1 MLLLDFLT
9 GGGAVVLVKASD
21 NALNCGYAISCHATL
36 KLMTDVTE
44 IKNQLDEPSGKQAT
58 DFEELNVNLT
68 RNLDPTVMISD
79 VSEKLDKLAAHVRDI
94 CNKQVKDEEELNF
107 NRSLASTAA
116 ISTLLEKHSADLLK
130 HKDRLNP
137 LTANVAKTQRA
148 VRKL

>member
-21 NALNCGYAISCHATL
+21 NALNCGYAISCHPTL

-94 CNKQVKDEEELNF
+94 CNRVLRMPVQKNKNF
-107 NRSLASTAA
+107 NR
-116 ISTLLEKHSADLLK
+116 
-130 HKDRLNP
+130 
-137 LTANVAKTQRA
+137 
-148 VRKL
+148 